1 MSGVLEFAP
10 SLIQTGLLRR
20 ARVVNVVEGANVVV
34 ELAGTTQHVAC
45 QVLHTGTPGLTLAEG
60 DAVLV
65 WLQDQ
70 TGSAGVLLGRTGPY
84 SGATEPVVTPAEF
97 AARPQ
102 TLVLEAQGDVVIRNG
117 QAKLTLGAQGDVEIV
132 CTSYTTR
139 SQRLLRLLAPLIKL
153 N

>member
-1 MSGVLEFAP
+1 MPNALQFA
-10 SLIQTGLLRR
+10 STMNQAGQLRR
-20 ARVVNVVEGANVVV
+20 ARVIDAVEGGDVTVQ
-34 ELAGTTQHVAC
+34 LDGTRQPIRC
-45 QVLHTGTPGLTLAEG
+45 QVLDTGAPRLTLSAG

-65 WLQDQ
+65 CVDDEQR
-70 TGSAGVLLGRTGPY
+70 GAGVVLGRTGPY
-84 SGATEPVVTPAEF
+84 SEAPQPVVSPEQF

-117 QAKLTLGAQGDVEIV
+117 QAKLTLGAEGDVEVV

-139 SQRLLRLLAPLIKL
+139 SHKLLRLLAPLIKL